1 MGVGQA
7 IVLGIIQGL
16 GEFLPISSSA
26 HLALAH
32 WITGWDL
39 GAADLAFDVMLH
51 VGTLLALLLYF
62 GKDWIALLQRWREPM
77 LRLVLVAC
85 IPGAIFG
92 ALLEKTAEG
101 PFRDKPLRIAFM
113 LVLFGLVMAVA
124 EFVSKQTRELKEV
137 GWKDAIW
144 IGLSQA
150 LAIMPGVSRSGVT
163 ITAGM
168 FLGMTREAAARFSF
182 LLSVP
187 IVAGAA
193 LWEGR
198 KLMHGGLPV
207 GAAPVAAG
215 ILAAAIVGLLAIHF
229 LLRFL
234 QRHTLYGFTVYRILV
249 ALMVVALV
257 LRAGTW

>member
-1 MGVGQA
+1 MILWWQAAILGV
-7 IVLGIIQGL
+7 IQGA

-39 GAADLAFDVMLH
+39 GAADLPFDVALH
-51 VGTLLALLLYF
+51 AGTLLALLVYF
-62 GKDWIALLQRWREPM
+62 GKDWVGILKRWREPM
-77 LRLVLVAC
+77 LRFVVLAC

-92 ALLEKTAEG
+92 VLLESKAEG
-101 PFRDKPLRIAFM
+101 VFRDPLRIAGM

-124 EFVSKQTRELKEV
+124 EAVSKRVRDLQAMN
-137 GWKDAIW
+137 WKDALW

-150 LAIMPGVSRSGVT
+150 LAVMPGVSRSGVT
-163 ITAGM
+163 ITTGM

-187 IVAGAA
+187 IVGGAA
-193 LWEGR
+193 LWEVH
-198 KLMHGGLPV
+198 KLGAG
-207 GAAPVAAG
+207 GAAALGAGPLAAG
-215 ILAAAIVGLLAIHF
+215 ILAAAIVGLACIHF

-234 QRHTLYGFTVYRILV
+234 QHHTLYGFTAYRLLV
-249 ALMVVALV
+249 AAAVVVAV
-257 LRAGTW
+257 LYRG